1 MELVKF
7 LDGTVHFPLFFLFLD
22 GLVHHSVIY
31 VIRYALYYLRWRKL
45 KTKTVCL
52 IVLTCPEN
60 SETAKKELEETVISL
75 KKLKNWKIEK
85 VTLLEDRRNSM

>member
-1 MELVKF
+1 M
-7 LDGTVHFPLFFLFLD
+7 
-22 GLVHHSVIY
+22 
-31 VIRYALYYLRWRKL
+31 